1 MVLINRGN
9 NFKPPPPPQRVP
21 IIAGNWKMNK
31 TVEEALTL
39 IDEMMD
45 DLDAFEG
52 VETVL
57 CPPFMALSPA
67 MDLVEDTNLKLGA
80 QNMYYKESG
89 AYTGEISPLM
99 LREVC
104 DYVILGHSERRM
116 YFHETDEEINLK
128 VRAAL
133 KNDLVPIIA
142 VGENLEQRDVGLTE
156 ALIAKQVEIALREVN
171 AFDAATVVIAYEP
184 LWAIGTGRAASGQV
198 ANEVCH
204 SIRQTIARL
213 YDQGVANQV
222 RIQYGGSVTG
232 DNIAEFMSQPDIDGA
247 LVGGASLKAAD
258 FVKIV
263 AKTQEATAKKG

>member
-1 MVLINRGN
+1 MVQINRGN
-9 NFKPPPPPQRVP
+9 NSQPPPPPQRIPV
-21 IIAGNWKMNK
+21 IAGNWKMNK

-45 DLDAFEG
+45 DLDAYEA
-52 VETVL
+52 VEVVL
-57 CPPFMALSPA
+57 CPPFMALSPV

-99 LREVC
+99 LREIC

-116 YFHETDEEINLK
+116 YFHETDEDINLK
-128 VRAAL
+128 VKAAL
-133 KNDLVPIIA
+133 KHDLVPIIA
-142 VGENLEQRDVGLTE
+142 VGENLEQREAGQTE
-156 ALIAKQVEIALREVN
+156 ALIARQVEIALSEVN
-171 AFDAATVVIAYEP
+171 SFDAATVIIAYEP
-184 LWAIGTGRAASGQV
+184 LWAIGTGRAASGQA
-198 ANEVCH
+198 ANQVCQF
-204 SIRQTIARL
+204 IRRTIARR

-263 AKTQEATAKKG
+263 ARTQEAVAKKG